1 MGVTTPPPEIDG
13 KVSCKVKMFG
23 SGAKCDAFVS
33 CGHGVHHLWL
43 TLPQGV
49 RDRREGEDS

>member
-43 TLPQGV
+43 TLSQCV